1 MSNPRSKKQSIYEG
15 VHWHKLSNKWR
26 VQVRTGKADAVKVYF
41 SASFTDEKDA
51 AKAYL
56 EAKIEL
62 YQKKLA
68 ELL

>member
-1 MSNPRSKKQSIYEG
+1 MSNSRAKKQSKYEG
-15 VHWHKLSNKWR
+15 VHWTELSKKWR
-26 VQVRTGKADAVKVYF
+26 VQVRTGTKDKVKTYF
-41 SASFTDEKDA
+41 SGSFTDEKDA